1 MNLIMIAYYALSAYL
16 IVILGWNFI
25 KEKKKADD
33 ALLYLLVILPLLLRL
48 LRVK

>member
-1 MNLIMIAYYALSAYL
+1 MNLVMIAYYALSAYL
-16 IVILGWNFI
+16 VVILGWSFI

-33 ALLYLLVILPLLLRL
+33 ALLYLLVLLPLLLRL